1 MSLLDELRN
10 IRNNPSKI
18 KKDHGICSNIKNK
31 GLKQDFIEL
40 ARQWPKH
47 SGCISFPVPHP
58 KYPNNPFE
66 GYFNVVNI
74 WDRRTAYGKLRW
86 ELLNW
91 AIATLES
98 REQ

>member
-1 MSLLDELRN
+1 MSLLNELRN
-10 IRNNPSKI
+10 LRNNPSKI
-18 KKDHGICSNIKNK
+18 KKQHGICANLKDK
-31 GLKQDFIEL
+31 GLKNDFIEL
-40 ARQWPKH
+40 ASQWPKY
-47 SGCISFPVPHP
+47 SGSINFPVPHP
-58 KYPNNPFE
+58 KYDNPFE
-66 GYFNVVNI
+66 GYFNTINI